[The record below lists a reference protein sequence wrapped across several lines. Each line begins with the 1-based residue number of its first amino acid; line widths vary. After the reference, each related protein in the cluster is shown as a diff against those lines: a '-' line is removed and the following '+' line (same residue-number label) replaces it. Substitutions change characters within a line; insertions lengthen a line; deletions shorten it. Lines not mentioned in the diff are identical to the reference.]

1 MPMVKS
7 AFIDF
12 VRSVVNGDADDEVS
26 VGTEL
31 HVVQSFI
38 PEMILVEACYLGWQ
52 ESLKLLALLVVAEIP
67 DE

>member
-31 HVVQSFI
+31 HVVQSCI
-38 PEMILVEACYLGWQ
+38 PGMILVEACYLGW
-52 ESLKLLALLVVAEIP
+52 
-67 DE
+67 